1 MYYCSE
7 RTVTCTML
15 TPPQLYHDSTLQY
28 RPRDGPHSL
37 LPTPIRTLVSCSILK
52 TCNSTLSLSPTLCR
66 RIRISISICPSLAL
80 DTLRFLPS
88 WTPTPCIRPWRRL
101 VPAAPSLAS
110 LISVSAS
117 FVPYSPRPTFLLLVL
132 HLTGPLRVRR
142 ILVPSDHSLRA
153 PSPVRAPIHIRTR
166 SCTFGYFINR
176 FGFVLRSQY
185 SDACSLAACSPSQL

>member
-1 MYYCSE
+1 
-7 RTVTCTML
+7 ML

-80 DTLRFLPS
+80 DTPRFLPS
-88 WTPTPCIRPWRRL
+88 WTPTPYTRPRRRL
-101 VPAAPSLAS
+101 VPAAPSFAS

-117 FVPYSPRPTFLLLVL
+117 FVPYSPRPTCLLLVL
-132 HLTGPLRVRR
+132 HLTGLLRVRR
-142 ILVPSDHSLRA
+142 IPVPPSASGPIFRA
-153 PSPVRAPIHIRTR
+153 LSPVRVRIRIRIRNIKLLRMRIFVTNIR
-166 SCTFGYFINR
+166 NEYEYIRYSCRPLNR
-176 FGFVLRSQY
+176 E
-185 SDACSLAACSPSQL
+185 